1 MKHGM
6 SSWAIRH
13 PIPVIVVFVV
23 LAIAGLSAFARL
35 PVNANP
41 RVDFPVVT
49 VTVVQPSASP
59 AELETLVTRK
69 IEGAVTGIP
78 GVRHIQSSIS
88 DGVAVTTV
96 EFRLEVDSNRATT
109 DVRDAVTQLRPS
121 LPQDIQEPV
130 VNRLDVE
137 GGAILHYAVR
147 APNMSATDL
156 SWFIDDTVSR
166 ALLSTPGVQRVTR
179 LGGVNREINV
189 TLDPNQ
195 LAAYRITASQVN
207 AQLQAINVNAPAGR
221 STLFAQEQSIRAIG
235 SAPSTEALA
244 SRQISLPDGGSTALA
259 NLAVVSDGPAETREI
274 ARLNGEPAIGFA
286 VFRARDT
293 SDTVVEDAVKAR
305 LATLRSAHP
314 GVEIVEIAS
323 SVDYTR
329 GSYHAAMDALLEGGL
344 LTLVVVFV
352 FLRDWRTTLI
362 AAVAMPLSILP
373 TFAAMQLFGFT
384 LNSITL
390 LALTLVVG
398 ILVDD
403 AIVEIENIDTHLHRG
418 KRPYQ
423 AAIDAADSIG
433 FAVVA
438 ITATIVAVFLPV
450 SFIGGVVGK
459 YFTQFGVTVAVA
471 VLVSLAVARLV
482 TPLMA
487 AYLLQPKPAAGHA
500 ARRSGLT
507 RRYLWLLELAL
518 RHRRMTAGIA
528 GALLVGSFML
538 LPLLPSG
545 FIPTS
550 DRDISRLTIELS
562 PGSSVRQTDAAVE
575 RITGQLLKRDDVA
588 AVFSVAGGQNS
599 DGIAE
604 VRRASLV
611 IRLKPRKER
620 GISQKAF
627 ERQVTPL
634 IANIPNLRFSFQAE
648 SAPRDIQII
657 LAGEDPAT
665 LSRAVHSVVEQMSA
679 VPGLRNVQTDEPLS
693 QTELRIV
700 PRPAEAAR
708 LGVTTAA
715 IADIVR
721 IATIGDID
729 ASLAKFNL
737 DARQLPI
744 RVRIDP
750 AARADLE
757 QIERLRVAT
766 ASGDTVPLIAVA
778 DVSLS
783 EGPGAINRMDRLR
796 RITISADLEGIAVG
810 EALERI
816 NALGAMTS
824 LPAGVQRIVYGE
836 AEYIEEMFTSF
847 GLAMGLGI
855 LMVLAVLVILF
866 RDFLQPLTILLALP
880 LSIGGALGA
889 LLLYGGALDLP
900 AVIGLLM
907 LMGIVTKNSILLVD
921 FAIEKRAAGMD
932 RHQALIETGAERVRP
947 IVMTTIA
954 MAAGMVP
961 AAIGMGED
969 AGFRAPMAIAVI
981 GGLVTSTL
989 LSLVV
994 VPVAFTFMDDLRQ
1007 RLGRPL
1013 ARLTTVTDTDRRDAL
1028 RRMRAGQGDL
1038 AHD

>member
-23 LAIAGLSAFARL
+23 LAIAGLSAFLRL

-49 VTVVQPSASP
+49 VTVAQPSATP

-96 EFRLEVDSNRATT
+96 EFHLNVNSDRATT
-109 DVRDAVTQLRPS
+109 DVRDAVTQLRPN
-121 LPQDIQEPV
+121 LPRDIQEPV

-147 APNMSATDL
+147 APNLSATDL

-179 LGGVNREINV
+179 LGGVTREINI

-195 LAAYRITASQVN
+195 LAAYRITARQVN
-207 AQLQAINVNAPAGR
+207 AQLQATNANVPAGR
-221 STLFAQEQSIRAIG
+221 STLYAQEQSIRTIG
-235 SAPSTEALA
+235 SASSTEALA
-244 SRQISLPDGGSTALA
+244 ARQIALPDGGSTALA
-259 NLAVVSDGPAETREI
+259 NLAVVSDGPAETRET
-274 ARLNGEPAIGFA
+274 ARFNGDPAIGFA

-305 LATLRSAHP
+305 LATLRSANP
-314 GVEIVEIAS
+314 GIEIIEIAS
-323 SVDYTR
+323 TVDYTR
-329 GSYHAAMDALLEGGL
+329 GSYHAAMEALLEGGL

-352 FLRDWRTTLI
+352 FLRDWRATLI

-373 TFAAMQLFGFT
+373 TFAAMQIFGFT

-403 AIVEIENIDTHLHRG
+403 AIVEVENIDTHLHRG

-423 AAIDAADSIG
+423 AAIDAADAIG

-487 AYLLQPKPAAGHA
+487 AYLLRPKPAAGHA
-500 ARRSGLT
+500 ARSGLT

-518 RHRRMTAGIA
+518 RHRHMTAGIA
-528 GALLVGSFML
+528 GALLVGSFLL

-550 DRDISRLTIELS
+550 DRNLSRLTIELP
-562 PGSSVRQTDAAVE
+562 PGASVSDTDTAVQ
-575 RITGQLLKRDDVA
+575 RITGRLLERNDVE

-611 IRLKPRKER
+611 IRLKPLEER
-620 GISQKAF
+620 GLSQKAF
-627 ERQVTPL
+627 EREVTPL
-634 IANIPNLRFSFQAE
+634 IATVPNLRFSFQAE

-657 LAGEDPAT
+657 LAGENPET
-665 LSRAVHSVVEQMSA
+665 LNQAVQSVVGQMSA
-679 VPGLRNVQTDEPLS
+679 MPGLRNVQTDEPLS

-708 LGVTTAA
+708 LGVTTAS
-715 IADIVR
+715 IADMVR

-729 ASLAKFNL
+729 AGLAKFNL
-737 DARQLPI
+737 DTRQLLI

-750 AARADLE
+750 TARADLD
-757 QIERLRVAT
+757 QIEKLRVET
-766 ASGDTVPLIAVA
+766 GTGETVPLIAVA

-796 RITISADLEGIAVG
+796 RITISADLDGIAVG

-816 NALGAMTS
+816 NALAAMKS
-824 LPAGVQRIVYGE
+824 LPAGVQQIAYGE

-847 GLAMGLGI
+847 GLAMALGI
-855 LMVLAVLVILF
+855 LMVLAVLVVLF

-921 FAIEKRAAGMD
+921 FAIEKRAGGMD

-947 IVMTTIA
+947 IVMTTVA

-961 AAIGMGED
+961 AAIGLGED
-969 AGFRAPMAIAVI
+969 AGFRAPMAISVI
-981 GGLVTSTL
+981 GGLITSTL
-989 LSLVV
+989 LSLIV

-1007 RLGRPL
+1007 RLGRSL
-1013 ARLTTVTDTDRRDAL
+1013 VKLTSVTDADRRDAL
-1028 RRMRAGQGDL
+1028 RRMRAAQGDV